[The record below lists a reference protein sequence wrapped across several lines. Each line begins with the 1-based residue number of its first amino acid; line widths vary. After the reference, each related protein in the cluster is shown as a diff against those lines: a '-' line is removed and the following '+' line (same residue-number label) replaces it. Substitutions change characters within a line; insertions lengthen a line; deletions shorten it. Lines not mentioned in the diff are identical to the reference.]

1 MPEILH
7 VFLVATEP
15 SGDALGAS
23 LMRGLKE
30 KLGGAVR
37 FSGVAGPLMEGE
49 GMRSLFPQSDLT
61 VFGFFEVLPKI
72 PIILK
77 RMRETVTAALAA
89 KPDVVVTIDGPDF
102 SFRVAKQ
109 LKGHGIKLVHY
120 VAPTVWA
127 WRKGRAKK
135 IARIYDH
142 LLVLFGFEPPY
153 FEKEGLPCTFVGHPA
168 SQHVP
173 HAGDKEEFRK
183 AFNIPE
189 NKKILCVLPG
199 SRRGEIK
206 MLTPIYGKVIEKIYD
221 RIGQPVVIIPA
232 VSTVHELLMQKL
244 EAWKIKPIVFTD
256 RAMKHKL
263 FAASHAALA
272 TSGTVT
278 LELAVTDTPHLVAQ
292 RMSYITVLLY
302 IGLAFIKFFNLVNIF
317 VQKEVVPECIQLK
330 CTPGIIAPTLE
341 KIWNDNELRQQQ
353 RVAFAETRR
362 QLQPPGGTPSAMAAE
377 AVCKVVGRAS

>member
-1 MPEILH
+1 MPESTH

-23 LMRGLKE
+23 LMRGLKD
-30 KLGGAVR
+30 KLGASVR
-37 FSGVAGPLMEGE
+37 FSGVAGPLMEAE

-72 PIILK
+72 PVILK
-77 RMRETVTAALAA
+77 RMKETVEAARAA
-89 KPDVVVTIDGPDF
+89 KPDVIVTIDGPDF

-109 LKGHGIKLVHY
+109 LKGQGIKLVHY

-135 IARIYDH
+135 IAKIYDH

-173 HAGDKEEFRK
+173 HAGDAEEFRK
-183 AFNIPE
+183 AFNIPTD
-189 NKKILCVLPG
+189 KKILCVLPG

-206 MLTPIYGKVIEKIYD
+206 MLTPIYGKALEKIYKKL
-221 RIGQPVVIIPA
+221 GEPVVVIPA
-232 VSTVHELLMQKL
+232 VATVQDLLMQKL
-244 EAWKIKPIVFTD
+244 ANWPVKPIVFAD
-256 RAMKHKL
+256 RALKHKL

-278 LELAVTDTPHLVAQ
+278 LELAVTDTPHLVAM
-292 RMSYITVLLY
+292 RISYVTALIY
-302 IGLAFIKFFNLVNIF
+302 MGLAFIKFFNLVNIF
-317 VQKEVVPECIQLK
+317 LQREVVPECIQFK
-330 CTPGIIAPTLE
+330 CTSSTIARTME
-341 KIWNDNELRQQQ
+341 DIWNNEVTRAQQ
-353 RVAFAETRR
+353 REAFAETRR
-362 QLQPPGGTPSAMAAE
+362 QLQPVGGTPSQVAAD
-377 AVCKVVGRAS
+377 AVINIIGRAS